1 MQRIIFTA
9 LISLTGL
16 GVAQAAPTTETI
28 IMVRHG
34 EKPEQGLGQLNCRGL
49 NRALK
54 LPVVIEAEFG
64 KRDVIFAPNPAEL
77 KEDKGAHYAYNRPLA
92 TVEPTAIKFGMPV
105 NTSFGYQDIGKLQN
119 ALDKPEYKDAT
130 VLIGWEHKQI
140 VKLARNIL
148 KAEGGD
154 KAAVPTWDG
163 TDFDSIYVVRIT
175 RDGSKTTTQF
185 EQLNQGLNHQSDVCP
200 S

>member
-1 MQRIIFTA
+1 MQRAIFMT
-9 LISLTGL
+9 LISLAGL
-16 GVAQAAPTTETI
+16 GAAQAAQTTETI

-54 LPVVIEAEFG
+54 LPAVIEAEFG
-64 KRDVIFAPNPAEL
+64 KPDVIFAPNPAEL

-105 NTSFGYQDIGKLQN
+105 DTSFGYQDIAKLQETIEQ
-119 ALDKPEYKDAT
+119 PEYKSAT

-148 KAEGGD
+148 KDEGGN
-154 KAAVPTWDG
+154 KALVPKWDG

-185 EQLNQGLNHQSDVCP
+185 EQINEGLNNQSDVCP

>member
-1 MQRIIFTA
+1 M
-9 LISLTGL
+9 
-16 GVAQAAPTTETI
+16 P
-28 IMVRHG
+28 
-34 EKPEQGLGQLNCRGL
+34 
-49 NRALK
+49 
-54 LPVVIEAEFG
+54 
-64 KRDVIFAPNPAEL
+64 
-77 KEDKGAHYAYNRPLA
+77 NRPLA

-105 NTSFGYQDIGKLQN
+105 DTRFGYQDIGKLQN
-119 ALDKPEYKDAT
+119 ALEKPEYKDAT